1 MAVNV
6 NITTNG
12 LLAVLPAG
20 ALSVG
25 GGPFALWWIAPFSRS
40 RFVAFVAQGGGEVAR
55 RRKGTGAAVHLVMP
69 RYSNDEPCGH
79 CGNLHSNV

>member
-1 MAVNV
+1 VNV

-25 GGPFALWWIAPFSRS
+25 GGPCALWWIAPFRARALSRS
-40 RFVAFVAQGGGEVAR
+40 WR
-55 RRKGTGAAVHLVMP
+55 RAAAK
-69 RYSNDEPCGH
+69 
-79 CGNLHSNV
+79 